1 MKNYFWEMSDFI
13 SLNQNFSNTNAPIH
27 WIELNKYIKQT
38 KEKNKKTNLQQSLSA
53 CSIASPALIIETPQ
67 TFPPGDT
74 PWYLW
79 PKHFLFIFW
88 VS

>member
-1 MKNYFWEMSDFI
+1 
-13 SLNQNFSNTNAPIH
+13 
-27 WIELNKYIKQT
+27 LNKYIKQT

-74 PWYLW
+74 PWYL
-79 PKHFLFIFW
+79 
-88 VS
+88 